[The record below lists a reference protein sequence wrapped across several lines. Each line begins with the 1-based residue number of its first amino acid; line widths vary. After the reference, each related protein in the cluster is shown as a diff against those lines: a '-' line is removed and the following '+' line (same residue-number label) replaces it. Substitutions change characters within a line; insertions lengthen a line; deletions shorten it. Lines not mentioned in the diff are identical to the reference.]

1 MRLPVS
7 NIGVNATLRDARCQ
21 TTLRPTRF
29 REVCREC
36 TTVGMIMS
44 ECRGKLSW
52 WFPDSG
58 ETAPC
63 QLFQEEP
70 SVSAPE
76 NNAQQ
81 PQLTDEEIAYVNSL
95 FDAAREGRYDFL
107 REALQAGVPANLT
120 NGKGDTLLNLAAYQ
134 EQEETVFMLLE
145 FGADTERVSDVG
157 FTALICAVFRG
168 NEPITRRLLE
178 AGAGQATGNQ
188 HAQDVAKVFGQE
200 HLLPVLQEFEPR
212 GS

>member
-1 MRLPVS
+1 M
-7 NIGVNATLRDARCQ
+7 
-21 TTLRPTRF
+21 
-29 REVCREC
+29 
-36 TTVGMIMS
+36 
-44 ECRGKLSW
+44 
-52 WFPDSG
+52 
-58 ETAPC
+58 
-63 QLFQEEP
+63 
-70 SVSAPE
+70 SAPE

-95 FDAAREGRYDFL
+95 FDAAREGRNDFL

-145 FGADTERVSDVG
+145 AGADTERVSDVG

-168 NEPITRRLLE
+168 NEPITRKLLE

-212 GS
+212 ES